1 MSSYGDVRRREL
13 IASGQSKM
21 ECANCGHGIDEGF
34 VLLGFILATCTECCS
49 ENVLCLSC
57 HMPAQ
62 TLQGVLHC
70 PSCKTYEK
78 R

>member
-1 MSSYGDVRRREL
+1 MSEYGDVRRREL

-21 ECANCGHGIDEGF
+21 ACANCNHSIDEGF

-57 HMPAQ
+57 HMPAMAVK
-62 TLQGVLHC
+62 GVLHC
-70 PSCKTYEK
+70 IRCNAYE
-78 R
+78 RR